1 MPTSSVYPLPRQ
13 SRRGQAVGKVLL
25 THNGTDGP

>member
-1 MPTSSVYPLPRQ
+1 MQTSSVYPLPRH
-13 SRRGQAVGKVLL
+13 SRRGQAVGKILL